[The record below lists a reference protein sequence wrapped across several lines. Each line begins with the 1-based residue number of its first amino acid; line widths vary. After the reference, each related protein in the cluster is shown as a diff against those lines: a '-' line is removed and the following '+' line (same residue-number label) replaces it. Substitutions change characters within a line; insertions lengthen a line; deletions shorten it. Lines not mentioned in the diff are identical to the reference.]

1 MRWKVGG
8 GYVTLTINSL
18 DFELEAKNIQN
29 ATVNAF
35 YLEGVHV
42 TYNLKS
48 IALKF
53 TKDIHDI

>member
-8 GYVTLTINSL
+8 GYVTLTTNSL
-18 DFELEAKNIQN
+18 DFELEAKNIKN

-35 YLEGVHV
+35 YLEGV